1 MAVCSVWT
9 EIALV
14 SSTCAK
20 ESAIWGS
27 DNLLTDQKVGLF
39 ESHPL
44 GALVAL
50 REFPGQD
57 FSPKAKQKSWEQDM
71 LQPDRARCRLLWKK
85 GKGYENE
92 IDPLIMLFF
101 LREHFCGDPVPCLAS
116 VRGGEDSVSVHLP
129 LAMPPE

>member
-1 MAVCSVWT
+1 MAVGSAWT

-27 DNLLTDQKVGLF
+27 DNFLTDYEVGLF

-50 REFPGQD
+50 CEFPGED
-57 FSPKAKQKSWEQDM
+57 FSLKAK
-71 LQPDRARCRLLWKK
+71 
-85 GKGYENE
+85 
-92 IDPLIMLFF
+92 
-101 LREHFCGDPVPCLAS
+101 
-116 VRGGEDSVSVHLP
+116 
-129 LAMPPE
+129 